1 MGNTYELLAVR
12 YREKEGDRTMRRE
25 FFPDEKVEA
34 EAFKKDLKEKG
45 YAFVELT
52 TVVARRS

>member
-12 YREKEGDRTMRRE
+12 YREKEEDGIMRRE
-25 FFPDEKVEA
+25 FIPDEKVEA
-34 EAFKKDLKEKG
+34 EAFEKDLKEKG
-45 YAFVELT
+45 YSFVEMT